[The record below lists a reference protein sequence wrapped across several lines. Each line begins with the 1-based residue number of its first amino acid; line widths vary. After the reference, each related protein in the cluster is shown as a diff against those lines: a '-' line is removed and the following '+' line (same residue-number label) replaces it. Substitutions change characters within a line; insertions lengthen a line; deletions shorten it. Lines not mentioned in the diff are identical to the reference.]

1 VNDRT
6 EICETKYRYAYGID
20 TKDWAL
26 YRSIFQDEITMDF
39 SSFSGHPEATMPA
52 DTWVSTCRALF
63 DGLDA
68 TQHQMSN
75 PWVEID
81 GDQARCRIYVQAE
94 HFLINDQGDDAYTL
108 GGIYDDRLVRV
119 DGGWQ
124 IEAVTLRVLW
134 NRGNRQ
140 IMQLALERQR

>member
-1 VNDRT
+1 MDDRA

-20 TKDWAL
+20 GKDWEL
-26 YRSIFQDEITMDF
+26 YRSIFEDEITLDF
-39 SSFSGHPEATMPA
+39 SSFNGQPGATMSA
-52 DTWVSTCRALF
+52 DAWVKSCRALF

-75 PWVEID
+75 PLVEVD
-81 GDQARCRIYVQAE
+81 GDRARCRMYVQAE
-94 HFLINDQGDDAYTL
+94 HHLLNDQGDDTYTL
-108 GGIYDDRLVRV
+108 GGMYDDRLVRAR
-119 DGGWQ
+119 GGWR

-140 IMQLALERQR
+140 IMQLALERQK